1 MRSAPAE
8 RAVAYHPS
16 CHLSRGLGVREP
28 PRALLAAAGAQ
39 LVDFAD
45 ADECC
50 GFGGVFAI
58 KMPEIS
64 ASVMDRK
71 LAAIE
76 ASGAR
81 RLVSCDMGCLLH
93 LGGGLRRKGSA
104 IRVQHLAEA
113 LDEAQP

>member
-1 MRSAPAE
+1 
-8 RAVAYHPS
+8 VAYHPS

-28 PRALLAAAGAQ
+28 PRALLERAGAE
-39 LVDFAD
+39 LVAFDD

-71 LAAIE
+71 LDAIA

-81 RLVSCDMGCLLH
+81 RLVSCDLGCLLH
-93 LGGGLRRKGSA
+93 LGGGLRRRGST
-104 IRVQHLAEA
+104 IEVQHLAEA
-113 LDEAQP
+113 LDEAAR